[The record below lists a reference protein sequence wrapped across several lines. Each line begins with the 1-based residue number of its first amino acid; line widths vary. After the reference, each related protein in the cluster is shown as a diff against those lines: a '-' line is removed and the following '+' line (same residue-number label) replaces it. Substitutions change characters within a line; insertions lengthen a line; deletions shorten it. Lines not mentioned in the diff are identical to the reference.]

1 MGGGRI
7 RSALLLGIAAVALTG
22 CELKD
27 DGDNLVN
34 GKTLFVEKCAAC
46 HTLARAGAKGVTGPN
61 LDEAFQQALK
71 DGFGRSAIEG
81 IVHHQI
87 LYPNRNPQVDPA
99 TGKTLPLMPADLVTG
114 EDAHDVAAYVAMA
127 ADAGGEDKGR
137 LATAGQTQNDKVA
150 EEQNGTLDIPT
161 VASGALAYQFG
172 SAEAQ
177 AGEITIESKN
187 DASIPHD
194 IAIEGNGVDEQ
205 GEVVQGGGTSTLT
218 ADLEPGEY
226 TFYCTVPGHRE
237 GGMEGKLT
245 VK

>member
-7 RSALLLGIAAVALTG
+7 RIALLLGVAATALTG

-46 HTLARAGAKGVTGPN
+46 HTLARAGAKGVSGPN
-61 LDEAFQQALK
+61 LDQAFQQALK
-71 DGFGRSAIEG
+71 DGYGRTAIKG
-81 IVHHQI
+81 IVNRQI
-87 LYPNRNPQVDPA
+87 LHPNRMTQYDPQ
-99 TGKTLPLMPADLVTG
+99 TGKQLPSMPAELVKG
-114 EDAHDVAAYVAMA
+114 EDAEDVAAYVAMA
-127 ADAGGEDKGR
+127 ADAGGEDSGR
-137 LATAGQTQNDKVA
+137 LAKTGQTKNTKVA
-150 EEQNGTLDIPT
+150 EEQGGTLDIPT

-172 SAEAQ
+172 SAEAKPG
-177 AGEITIESKN
+177 AITVNSKN

-194 IAIEGNGVDEQ
+194 IAIEGNGVEEK
-205 GEVVQGGGTSTLT
+205 GEVVQGGGTSTFK
-218 ADLEPGEY
+218 ADLKPGEY
-226 TFYCTVPGHRE
+226 TFYCSVPGHRE